1 MTETLL
7 FLLGVVLGT
16 ALGYAIHAEKV
27 RKYKPL
33 LAEIVET
40 LCTICLYLGHGD
52 IGRRNRYSEYML
64 GHFDTL
70 KGFSKVLRE
79 EMRSEEGEA

>member
-1 MTETLL
+1 MTATML
-7 FLLGVVLGT
+7 FFWGVFLGTVLG
-16 ALGYAIHAEKV
+16 YVIHAERV

-52 IGRRNRYSEYML
+52 PGRRNRYSEYMIT
-64 GHFDTL
+64 HFDSL
-70 KGFSKVLRE
+70 KRFSKVLRG
-79 EMRSEEGEA
+79 EGAE

>member
-1 MTETLL
+1 MIETIL
-7 FLLGVVLGT
+7 FLLGVLLGT

-40 LCTICLYLGHGD
+40 LCTICLFLGHGD
-52 IGRRNRYSEYML
+52 VGRRNRYSECML
-64 GHFDTL
+64 SHFDVL
-70 KGFSKVLRE
+70 KKFSKVLRE
-79 EMRSEEGEA
+79 EVRP